1 MPVVGTVGLPGSGK
15 GEVAAVA
22 ESEGVPVVTMGDVI
36 REACRERGL
45 DPADHHGEVAQA
57 LRDEGGPAAVAEAS
71 LPHVERALAG
81 ASLVVVDGL
90 RSPAETERFRERF
103 GEGFSVLAVEASFE
117 TRADRLVER
126 GRDATDADRE
136 RLRAREE
143 RELGWGMD
151 EVIANADR
159 RVENEDRSLGAFRDA
174 VREAVDGLRG
184 PDTDAG
190 ADTHAGTG
198 RDAGGVGR

>member
-1 MPVVGTVGLPGSGK
+1 MPVLGTVGLPGSGK

-22 ESEGVPVVTMGDVI
+22 ESAGVPVVTMGDAI

-57 LRDEGGPAAVAEAS
+57 LRDEDGPAAVAEAS
-71 LPHVERALAG
+71 LPHVERALAD
-81 ASLVVVDGL
+81 ADLVVVDGL

-103 GEGFSVLAVEASFE
+103 GDAFSVLAVEASFE
-117 TRADRLVER
+117 TRADRLAER
-126 GRDATDADRE
+126 GRDAADADRE

-151 EVIANADR
+151 EVIADADR
-159 RVENEDRSLGAFRDA
+159 RVENEDRSLAAFRGA
-174 VREAVDGLRG
+174 VREILDELRG
-184 PDTDAG
+184 EAG
-190 ADTHAGTG
+190 AAEREAG
-198 RDAGGVGR
+198 R